1 MKFIEPKWQDLYD
14 TLTGNKRLENVLLDN
29 EALITVYDFYD
40 NYGLKS
46 KEDKKA
52 YVEKANKRTYEN
64 LTNVLL
70 NNLET
75 IKKESVRFLISQE
88 FLFSEIREALG
99 FYDDI
104 VLPKSLFQEIFYTCK
119 YCYTE
124 SFFQNNWEDF
134 VPLFDFEKI
143 SENKQLSAFMDSL
156 MKEFDKLDNI
166 INHSK
171 DFKSYKDIPFQYI
184 NYLSQLLGVEQ
195 KTFYIEEDMEEQYR
209 VLAENILDIYSVRGT
224 YSSWELMFNFLG
236 FTVEF
241 QEFYFDRRKLYTT
254 ENNNYEL
261 DESDN
266 EVYKYYLT
274 TIDPRDNKLD
284 GIATGETVMQSDMTE
299 PFEIMD
305 FNDLVKQYGLMCVL
319 GYDDCYEYT
328 NSRYKT
334 ETKIYDGPVYKYF
347 KTNYIRVK
355 PKRKFSIGN
364 FSINQLYQLTALLNF
379 LTPEFLKREMYI
391 AVDIGKSEEKLIMN
405 NFPDAG
411 VFSTDFHMFDSEEAP
426 IPNNQET
433 SRYFADKYITNF
445 LDYSNSSNYTTE
457 PRKINDLGVESTYR
471 NSLGVS
477 SYTYTNENNIV
488 KNANVFLNPISEK
501 IKYINTTKYWGS
513 GIKID
518 NQTGKIFPVWRTN
531 RNYTTSRGKM
541 YISKEQYTQ
550 KLYLPNDYKKLTD
563 NEQRIWNNTQQ
574 VDLNGYNG
582 NTLRKQIKECNN
594 FTKIKWSTDLP
605 IDVFLNEELTNL
617 DIASALKGKKI
628 TQSELDKLLLENY
641 DFKRKYDKE
650 INTRSSFFEK
660 KWINVPN
667 YSWVKIKEFIVNVEY
682 NQLDAFYLFVSSHDN
697 IINYDYINDKIILN
711 FDINNMFINNNGE
724 FEITRNNFDAK
735 REKNAKAF
743 IKLMNSQITNGCYA
757 ISFNGNDKYEIYK
770 YTYERT
776 AGTGDT
782 QVPLNRYRL
791 SPDERIQSIDYTINS
806 YNETANQGKDTVLSN
821 EYVKP
826 YGFYEDITDGN
837 IDLYF
842 YFKKTQ
848 TTVKLDKITSCG
860 FFISKDNMSYK
871 PLLQTTSYKSVI
883 HKSFLTT
890 NSRIT
895 NFSGNNIDNQS
906 IKNANKLGS
915 FYFNNCYVNDDTNI
929 ENATYT
935 ELKEARDPKFYQYK
949 YCNIKK
955 GDLIYSAND
964 GKLYNFLQN
973 GACSF
978 KDELYKTN
986 FTTTRNNL
994 IENGRIQVRIVNSS
1008 SIDTDS
1014 YVFGVGEINF
1024 FGRLEK
1030 VNDDYVIYEYDE
1042 RYKGGLEETE
1052 ENDYILSNFDRN
1064 IEWNNLGILKQKIN
1078 RPIREETDKLFD
1090 EKNENNYEIANNIL
1104 TEIFNQINNSFV
1116 RKDLIN
1122 FKGNEQ

>member
-14 TLTGNKRLENVLLDN
+14 TLAGNKRLENILLDN
-29 EALITVYDFYD
+29 EALITTYDFYD

-46 KEDKKA
+46 KEDKKL
-52 YVEKANKRTYEN
+52 YVEEANKRTYKK
-64 LTNVLL
+64 LTDVLL
-70 NNLET
+70 GNLNT
-75 IKKESVRFLISQE
+75 IKNESIRLLVSQE
-88 FLFSEIREALG
+88 YLFPEIREALG

-124 SFFQNNWEDF
+124 SFFQNNWENF
-134 VPLFDFEKI
+134 IPLFDFEKI
-143 SENKQLSAFMDSL
+143 SENKQLYAFMDSL

-171 DFKSYKDIPFQYI
+171 DFKSYKDIPFKYI

-195 KTFYIEEDMEEQYR
+195 KTFYIEEDMEAQYR
-209 VLAENILDIYSVRGT
+209 VLAENILDVYSIRGT
-224 YSSWELMFNFLG
+224 YSSWELLFNFLG
-236 FTVEF
+236 FTIEL
-241 QEFYFDRRKLYTT
+241 QEFYFDRRKLYTV

-274 TIDPRDNKLD
+274 TIDPRYNKLD
-284 GIATGETVMQSDMTE
+284 GIATSETVMQSDMTE

-305 FNDLVKQYGLMCVL
+305 FNDLVRQYGLMCVL
-319 GYDDCYEYT
+319 GYDDCYEYV
-328 NSRYKT
+328 NSKHKV

-347 KTNYIRVK
+347 KTNYIRIK
-355 PKRKFSIGN
+355 PKRKFSTGN
-364 FSINQLYQLTALLNF
+364 FSINQLYQLTSLLNF

-391 AVDIGKSEEKLIMN
+391 TVDIGKSEEKLIMN
-405 NFPDAG
+405 NFPDAD
-411 VFSTDFHMFDSEEAP
+411 VFSNDFHMFDSEEAP
-426 IPNNQET
+426 IPNNYES
-433 SRYFADKYITNF
+433 SRFFADKYITNY
-445 LDYSNSSNYTTE
+445 LDYSNSSNYTIE
-457 PRKINDLGVESTYR
+457 PRKINDLGVEDTYR
-471 NSLGVS
+471 NSIGVS
-477 SYTYTNENNIV
+477 NYTYTNENNIV

-513 GIKID
+513 GIKIN
-518 NQTGKIFPVWRTN
+518 NQTGKIFSAWRTN

-550 KLYLPNDYKKLTD
+550 KLYLPEDYKRLTD
-563 NEQRIWNNTQQ
+563 NEQRLWNNIQQ
-574 VDLNGYNG
+574 IDLNGYNG
-582 NTLRKQIKECNN
+582 NTLRKQIKENNN

-605 IDVFLNEELTNL
+605 IDIFLNEEAT
-617 DIASALKGKKI
+617 DIDIISALKGRTVTKSEV
-628 TQSELDKLLLENY
+628 SELLKDV
-641 DFKRKYDKE
+641 DFLKKYNKE
-650 INTRSSFFEK
+650 INNRKLFFEK
-660 KWINVPN
+660 RWINVPN
-667 YSWVKIKEFIVNVEY
+667 YSWVKVKEFVVNVGH
-682 NQLDAFYLFVSSHDN
+682 NQLGDFYLFVSAHNN

-711 FDINNMFINNNGE
+711 FDINSMFINNNGE
-724 FEITRNNFDAK
+724 FEITRNVYDEK
-735 REKNAKAF
+735 RNKNAQAF
-743 IKLMNSQITNGCYA
+743 LKLMNSQLTNGCYA

-770 YTYERT
+770 YIYEKT

-782 QVPLNRYRL
+782 QISLNKYRL
-791 SPDERIQSIDYTINS
+791 SPDERLQNIDYTINS
-806 YNETANQGKDTVLSN
+806 YSDVIPQDKDIVLSN

-826 YGFYEDITDGN
+826 YGFYEEIN
-837 IDLYF
+837 ENNVDLFF

-848 TTVKLDKITSCG
+848 TTVKLDKIASCG
-860 FFISKDNMSYK
+860 FFVSKDNMSYK

-895 NFSGNNIDNQS
+895 NFSGNNIDNQG
-906 IKNANKLGS
+906 IKKANKLGS
-915 FYFNNCYVNDDTNI
+915 FYFNNCYINDKNNI

-935 ELKEARDPKFYQYK
+935 EIKEKRDPKFYQYK

-955 GDLIYSAND
+955 DDLIYSASD
-964 GKLYNFLQN
+964 GKLYILLQN

-978 KDELYKTN
+978 KDQLYKTN
-986 FTTTRNNL
+986 FITGKEL
-994 IENGRIQVRIVNSS
+994 IENEKVSVRIINSS
-1008 SIDTDS
+1008 TIDTDS
-1014 YVFGVGEINF
+1014 YIFGIGEINF

-1030 VNDDYVIYEYDE
+1030 VGDDYIIYEYDE

-1052 ENDYILSNFDRN
+1052 ENDYILNNFDRN
-1064 IEWNNLGILKQKIN
+1064 IEWPNLGILKQKIN

-1090 EKNENNYEIANNIL
+1090 KKNENNYEITNNIL
-1104 TEIFNQINNSFV
+1104 TEIFNQINNSFI

-1122 FKGNEQ
+1122 INGNEQQL